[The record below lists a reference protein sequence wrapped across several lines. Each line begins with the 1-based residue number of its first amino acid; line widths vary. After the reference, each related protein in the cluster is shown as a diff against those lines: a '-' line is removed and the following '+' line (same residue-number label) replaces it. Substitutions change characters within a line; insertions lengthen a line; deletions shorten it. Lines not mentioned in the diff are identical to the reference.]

1 MTRLRLSGKKGI
13 MRHKPFAGLPQFA
26 VLVATFFVF
35 SLGAAKAEPGLVA
48 WKEQSFH
55 PDSSARVFYFENMRG
70 AGPITWFYN
79 GQERKGF
86 EKHQPFD
93 YIFIP
98 SSLVTGPSG
107 KDDLVSVKSSYGQI
121 RAFCDKY
128 PAAGVMMKARLDQ
141 MATFLGNYQKGEICY
156 NGKWITCSEY
166 DKIMASQRAEVAKP
180 KSLEK
185 PAKGK
190 VVARLDSDR
199 RKTLRQT
206 TYATGAAFLG
216 VMLVLGLRGKRRYML
231 LLSLLPLILIF
242 GWFTYE
248 DHGLGWMRRFPEKM
262 MEIPQKLGFP
272 EAQQT
277 QQTQQTSLATMVSQ
291 SRLNFRR
298 SSLTSDYE
306 PVDLTLGKRRVES
319 VSGVPLRSSAEE

>member
-1 MTRLRLSGKKGI
+1 
-13 MRHKPFAGLPQFA
+13 MRYKSYAGLPQFA
-26 VLVATFFVF
+26 VLLASLFVF
-35 SLGAAKAEPGLVA
+35 TLSVAKAEPGLVA
-48 WKEQSFH
+48 WKEHSFH
-55 PDSSARVFYFENMRG
+55 PDSSARIFYFENMKG
-70 AGPITWFYN
+70 SGPITWFYN

-107 KDDLVSVKSSYGQI
+107 KEDLASVKSSYGQI

-128 PAAGVMMKARLDQ
+128 PAAGVVMKARLDQ
-141 MATFLGNYQKGEICY
+141 MTTFIGNYQKGEIY
-156 NGKWITCSEY
+156 HNGKWIACSEY
-166 DKIMASQRAEVAKP
+166 DKIVAAERAEVAKSMSVKDP
-180 KSLEK
+180 VK
-185 PAKGK
+185 ARA
-190 VVARLDSDR
+190 VARLDSDH

-206 TYATGAAFLG
+206 TYATSAAFLG
-216 VMLVLGLRGKRRYML
+216 VMLVLGLRGKYRLML
-231 LLSLLPLILIF
+231 QLSLLPLVLIF

-248 DHGLGWMRRFPEKM
+248 ERGIDWMKRFPEKI

-272 EAQQT
+272 EWNGQSASATSAMGSHSRTRQT
-277 QQTQQTSLATMVSQ
+277 QSAQMVSQ

-306 PVDLTLGKRRVES
+306 PVDLTLGKRRVKS
-319 VSGVPLRSSAEE
+319 ASDVLLQSSAEE

>member
-1 MTRLRLSGKKGI
+1 
-13 MRHKPFAGLPQFA
+13 MRHKPFAGLSQFA
-26 VLVATFFVF
+26 VLLAILFVF
-35 SLGAAKAEPGLVA
+35 TLGAAKAEPGLVA

-107 KDDLVSVKSSYGQI
+107 KDYLASVKSSYGQI

-141 MATFLGNYQKGEICY
+141 MTTFLVNYQKGEIYY

-166 DKIMASQRAEVAKP
+166 DKIMASQGAEVDEP
-180 KSLEK
+180 KFLEK

-190 VVARLDSDR
+190 VFALQHSDGG
-199 RKTLRQT
+199 KTLRQA
-206 TYATGAAFLG
+206 TYGTGAAFLG
-216 VMLVLGLRGKRRYML
+216 VMLVLGLRGKIRRMFQ
-231 LLSLLPLILIF
+231 LSLLPLILIF

-248 DHGLGWMRRFPEKM
+248 EHGLGWMKRFPEKIT
-262 MEIPQKLGFP
+262 EIPQRLGFSEWTGP
-272 EAQQT
+272 SAPAKRSQT
-277 QQTQQTSLATMVSQ
+277 QQTQQSSFAPMFSQ

-306 PVDLTLGKRRVES
+306 PVDLTLGKIRAVGAS
-319 VSGVPLRSSAEE
+319 DVSLRSLAEE

>member
-1 MTRLRLSGKKGI
+1 

-26 VLVATFFVF
+26 VLLAILFVF
-35 SLGAAKAEPGLVA
+35 TLGAAKAEPGLVA

-55 PDSSARVFYFENMRG
+55 LDSRARVFYFENMKG

-98 SSLVTGPSG
+98 SSLGTGPGG
-107 KDDLVSVKSSYGQI
+107 KENLALVKASYDQI

-128 PAAGVMMKARLDQ
+128 PAAGVIMRKRLDQ
-141 MATFLGNYQKGEICY
+141 MRTSLVNYQKGEIYY
-156 NGKWITCSEY
+156 NGKWIACSEY
-166 DKIMASQRAEVAKP
+166 DKIMAAEREEASKLTSIKDPANARA
-180 KSLEK
+180 
-185 PAKGK
+185 
-190 VVARLDSDR
+190 VARLDSDP
-199 RKTLRQT
+199 RKTLRQI

-216 VMLVLGLRGKRRYML
+216 VMLVLGLRGKLGSML
-231 LLSLLPLILIF
+231 LLSLMPLILIF

-248 DHGLGWMRRFPEKM
+248 ERGIDWMSRFPEKM
-262 MEIPQKLGFP
+262 REIPQRLGFSEWTGP
-272 EAQQT
+272 SAPAKRQQT
-277 QQTQQTSLATMVSQ
+277 QQTQQTPFSPMVSQ

-306 PVDLTLGKRRVES
+306 PVDLTLGKIRA
-319 VSGVPLRSSAEE
+319 VSASDVPLQTSAEE